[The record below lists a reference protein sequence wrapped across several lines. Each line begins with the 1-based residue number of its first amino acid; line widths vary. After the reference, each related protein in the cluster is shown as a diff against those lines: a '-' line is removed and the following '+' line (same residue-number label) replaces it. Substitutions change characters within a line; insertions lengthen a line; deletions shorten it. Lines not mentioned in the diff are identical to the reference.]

1 MLLNLDLRQSAGLM
15 SKKFGS
21 KFYSPE
27 ENTARSDGLVRETFV
42 LPRNEARDKA
52 RHWLEKYPAAAYWT
66 RVESWKELDDGSIK
80 FTMVR
85 LPNAD

>member
-15 SKKFGS
+15 SKKFSS
-21 KFYSPE
+21 KFHSPE
-27 ENTARSDGLVRETFV
+27 ENTARRDGLVRETFV
-42 LPRNEARDKA
+42 LPRGEARDKA
-52 RHWLEKYPAAAYWT
+52 RYWLEKYPAAAYWT